1 MEHFEAAFSFEDET
15 SVAASRTN
23 SSRWLWFIRVLS
35 EDEASDKE
43 LRQIIAQL
51 EELGMTGNA
60 MPVSSSRHQA
70 DRHHPFVSW
79 P

>member
-1 MEHFEAAFSFEDET
+1 MEHFETTFSFKDET

-23 SSRWLWFIRVLS
+23 GSHWLWFIRVLS

-60 MPVSSSRHQA
+60 MPVRSSRHRA
-70 DRHHPFVSW
+70 DLHHPFVSW